1 MKSLFVSALIVIGL
15 AGTAHAESATGSETA
30 YPAKAIGYDALAAGD
45 NVRAVD
51 DMTRGSMSRHD
62 PAFLLNLGQAYART
76 GRIAEA
82 REMFR
87 AAARKS
93 ENVDLV
99 LADGRVIGSKQAA
112 RQALATVQVGL
123 AAR

>member
-1 MKSLFVSALIVIGL
+1 MKSLFVSALMMAGL
-15 AGTAHAESATGSETA
+15 VGTAHAESATGSETA
-30 YPAKAIGYDALAAGD
+30 YPSKAIGYDALTAGD
-45 NVRAVD
+45 NARAVD
-51 DMTRGSMSRHD
+51 DMMSGSISRHD

>member
-1 MKSLFVSALIVIGL
+1 MKSLFVSALMMAGL
-15 AGTAHAESATGSETA
+15 AGTAHAESVAGTETA
-30 YPAKAIGYDALAAGD
+30 YPSKAIGYDALAAGD

-51 DMTRGSMSRHD
+51 DMMNGSISRHD

-76 GRIAEA
+76 GQIAEA

-99 LADGRVIGSKQAA
+99 LADGRVISSKQAA

>member
-1 MKSLFVSALIVIGL
+1 MKSLFVSALMIAGFT
-15 AGTAHAESATGSETA
+15 GTAHAESTVATETA
-30 YPAKAIGYDALAAGD
+30 YPAKAIGYDALTAGD

-51 DMTRGSMSRHD
+51 DMMNGSISRHD
-62 PAFLLNLGQAYART
+62 PAFLLNLGQAYARI
-76 GRIAEA
+76 GRITEA
-82 REMFR
+82 LEMFR